1 LKSNLSFGGRIL
13 IKSNLDGLLLI
24 LLYVHFIICHKK
36 SNQQK
41 GRGCHIND
49 NSKQAVDYVKRL

>member
-1 LKSNLSFGGRIL
+1 M